1 MGHISL
7 LSSSFK
13 AKYKNLWK
21 IYAKFLFNKLFGVKL
36 SCNWFIGSRE
46 EDENV
51 ESLQQN
57 ANMTEEDKF
66 WPKNSHQPLVQVS

>member
-1 MGHISL
+1 MQNFYLTSCLESSL
-7 LSSSFK
+7 IF
-13 AKYKNLWK
+13 
-21 IYAKFLFNKLFGVKL
+21 
-36 SCNWFIGSRE
+36 NWFIGSRE

-66 WPKNSHQPLVQVS
+66 WPKNSHHPLVQVS

>member
-1 MGHISL
+1 MQNFYLTSCL
-7 LSSSFK
+7 ES
-13 AKYKNLWK
+13 NL
-21 IYAKFLFNKLFGVKL
+21 VV
-36 SCNWFIGSRE
+36 IGSRE

-66 WPKNSHQPLVQVS
+66 WPKNSHHPLVQVS